1 MWVWVLRGWSV
12 LSTTR
17 PPPVTRSALPTWAPL
32 SPAQLEPRAAAT
44 HQLILIETPS
54 TQHQPGPGPGSQ
66 AAVCDGG
73 DFTTHLSCFTASSG
87 LGADALCV
95 FANLLTT
102 LHTTQY
108 ADTSDT
114 AFFPVDCLLGNHT
127 CRSPPFL
134 GFFKAFFTE
143 CWRVTTHWQGN
154 TSLEWRFILPSESP
168 VCVCRSSHK
177 PPAL

>member
-1 MWVWVLRGWSV
+1 MYGNQTACHLNCFQPGEPDKALVGAFSVIVKISPKVRCELYWTMWVWVLRGWSV
-12 LSTTR
+12 LSTAR

-32 SPAQLEPRAAAT
+32 SPAQLEPWAAAT

-54 TQHQPGPGPGSQ
+54 SQHQPGPGPGSQ

-102 LHTTQY
+102 LHTTHSMQTL
-108 ADTSDT
+108 AT
-114 AFFPVDCLLGNHT
+114 
-127 CRSPPFL
+127 
-134 GFFKAFFTE
+134 
-143 CWRVTTHWQGN
+143 
-154 TSLEWRFILPSESP
+154 LPSSQLI
-168 VCVCRSSHK
+168 VC
-177 PPAL
+177 